1 MRALVLCLAVLATAC
16 GDNRAAPI
24 RDAAP
29 DIDAPPLPPP
39 PPDAATVRAAC
50 LDRPTDLARAPTGEL
65 PCDLLPPGFAP

>member
-29 DIDAPPLPPP
+29 DVDAPP
-39 PPDAATVRAAC
+39 PPDAAVARTAC
-50 LDRPTDLARAPTGEL
+50 LDRPTDLAVAPTGEL
-65 PCDLLPPGFAP
+65 PCELLPPGFAR